1 MATADNVH
9 GLKAMALRTTCG
21 MRKLSRE
28 SFDLLFVSHN
38 LRGCKEAH
46 HIEEMVGAMRT
57 GGFSVGMFQETWR
70 TGGDTLECCGY
81 TMLHSGLPNVTCKR
95 GRLGVAIAFSP
106 QMKAAWESAGSQRH
120 VYGDRVIATRF
131 RVRDVMGKVLTLFVA
146 SAYAPIGAAPLVER
160 LEFDSC
166 VRACINDCGRDEI
179 FVCGMDAN
187 ASLGVRSPWVNGV
200 MDRDRVRGPHGIA
213 YRNDAGRRL
222 ANLLGDMAMCSAAT
236 FYKKR
241 CSPHTWTHPASGKPY
256 QLDHMIVRQ
265 CDLKR
270 VRDAGSFRRWG
281 KDSDHRPVILRLA
294 VMARHFPMTKRV
306 ARRPDLSLLRDP
318 EVAAAFCTRV
328 ADARAGYNGGSDLL
342 ECTKA
347 AIMVGMDGLPRQ
359 RGRRSP
365 GWYEAGHQTLAPL
378 IALRL
383 AAQEAYMSDPSDS
396 TRATQRDARRRMNRA
411 TDDAYSSWASNL
423 VESVNDQHRQKG
435 MCPGLVWQIVERL
448 RDGKKG
454 TVRPPSTM
462 TLRKDDGTDGLCT
475 TPVENA
481 DVTKRYLAKSF
492 SRKGTFD
499 TAAINMV
506 KQRTVRPELDAVPQL
521 DEVMRCVMAI
531 RSGGAAGDD
540 GISPVV
546 YKTLMSDPTTQH
558 LIMDLV
564 HRMWTTGEGYVD
576 TASGGDMAPVADPV
590 EEVPVIAA
598 DDGVEAA
605 LPDGYKAWSPA
616 HLWNFITAVGRD
628 YRLTMV
634 AYDDIAPAN
643 RPRNRTNGLSTVFQK
658 VTLALGGR
666 AVTPSEFM
674 ALVMSHDGISRQGC
688 QRWVKQGWVTIHHP
702 LAPAAPEPPPATAAV
717 AMVSDKGGVIWSD
730 WLSARIKLLPKKG
743 DLSMCKNWRAICLL
757 DVASKI
763 FSRILV
769 GRMQSVQ
776 EEHGLEEQS
785 GFRGLRGTIDGLFSV
800 SVALQ
805 KRKEH
810 NLDTWALFIDL
821 VKAFDSVSR
830 EALFLILLRF
840 GMPPHF
846 VNLVARLHTG
856 AVVKFTVGDVD
867 KTVDSSI
874 GVRQGSCEGPVLF
887 LFIIQAAIETMAAT
901 WPVDIPEFCT
911 TADGALHGM
920 KGALRK
926 KRGDFVFQLW
936 RSLFADDCALLF
948 GTRADLIV
956 GTRYLYAH
964 LRKFGLMMH
973 VGRGGATSK
982 TEAMYI
988 PGARSAKSDGDAS
1001 SFAVDDGHVSFC
1013 TAFKYLGSIIDQS
1026 LRADADIDRRI
1037 ASATAVFGAL
1047 RFVVFQNRRLSM
1059 EVKGRVYVT
1068 LVLSIL
1074 LYGSECWSMR
1084 EDLLRRMRSF
1094 HNGCV
1099 RMMCRVTRAHVIRHH
1114 ISTASLLHRLRI
1126 WSLDEYYH
1134 NRLLRWAGHVARMD
1148 VAVRI
1153 PRQLLTAWVHNPRPI
1168 GRPAMTFG
1176 HTLQK
1181 ALRRNGLP
1189 LEFAGP
1195 DGWRDLAQDR
1205 LEWRRRTTPAPRP
1218 DAIVD
1223 AE

>member
-1 MATADNVH
+1 VKRATA
-9 GLKAMALRTTCG
+9 
-21 MRKLSRE
+21 E
-28 SFDLLFVSHN
+28 
-38 LRGCKEAH
+38 
-46 HIEEMVGAMRT
+46 
-57 GGFSVGMFQETWR
+57 
-70 TGGDTLECCGY
+70 
-81 TMLHSGLPNVTCKR
+81 
-95 GRLGVAIAFSP
+95 
-106 QMKAAWESAGSQRH
+106 
-120 VYGDRVIATRF
+120 
-131 RVRDVMGKVLTLFVA
+131 
-146 SAYAPIGAAPLVER
+146 
-160 LEFDSC
+160 
-166 VRACINDCGRDEI
+166 
-179 FVCGMDAN
+179 
-187 ASLGVRSPWVNGV
+187 
-200 MDRDRVRGPHGIA
+200 
-213 YRNDAGRRL
+213 
-222 ANLLGDMAMCSAAT
+222 
-236 FYKKR
+236 
-241 CSPHTWTHPASGKPY
+241 
-256 QLDHMIVRQ
+256 
-265 CDLKR
+265 
-270 VRDAGSFRRWG
+270 
-281 KDSDHRPVILRLA
+281 
-294 VMARHFPMTKRV
+294 
-306 ARRPDLSLLRDP
+306 
-318 EVAAAFCTRV
+318 
-328 ADARAGYNGGSDLL
+328 
-342 ECTKA
+342 
-347 AIMVGMDGLPRQ
+347 
-359 RGRRSP
+359 
-365 GWYEAGHQTLAPL
+365 
-378 IALRL
+378 
-383 AAQEAYMSDPSDS
+383 
-396 TRATQRDARRRMNRA
+396 
-411 TDDAYSSWASNL
+411 AYSSWVTNL
-423 VESVNDQHRQKG
+423 VDSVNDQHRQKG

-462 TLRKDDGTDGLCT
+462 TLRRDDGTDGLCT
-475 TPVENA
+475 TPLENA
-481 DVTKRYLAKSF
+481 QVFTRNLARTF
-492 SRKGTFD
+492 SIESDADLELIG
-499 TAAINMV
+499 ALV
-506 KQRTVRPELDAVPQL
+506 EQRPEDADMDKEPLL
-521 DEVMRCVMAI
+521 DEVMKSAMAI

-558 LIMDLV
+558 IVMDLV
-564 HRMWTTGEGYVD
+564 HRMWTTGAGYVD
-576 TASGGDMAPVADPV
+576 PTSGGVRAPVADPV
-590 EEVPVIAA
+590 EEVPVVAA
-598 DDGVEAA
+598 AAAAVEPA
-605 LPDGYKAWSPA
+605 LPPDYKTLSAA
-616 HLWNFITAVGRD
+616 ALWNFISEEGRD
-628 YRLTMV
+628 YRLSLIPL
-634 AYDDIAPAN
+634 DQIPLAN
-643 RPRNRTNGLSTVFQK
+643 RPRNRQNGSPTAFGR
-658 VTLALGGR
+658 VTQAMGELP
-666 AVTPSEFM
+666 VTPSEFE
-674 ALVMSHDGISRQGC
+674 ALLKSHGVDGQACR
-688 QRWVKQGWVTIHHP
+688 RWVKQGWVTIHHP
-702 LAPAAPEPPPATAAV
+702 LAPAAPEPPSANAAV
-717 AMVSDKGGVIWSD
+717 AMVSDEGGVIWSD
-730 WLSARIKLLPKKG
+730 WLSARIKLLPKTG
-743 DLSMCKNWRAICLL
+743 DLSLCKNWRAICLL

-769 GRMQSVQ
+769 GRMQIVYDKY
-776 EEHGLEEQS
+776 GLEEQS

-821 VKAFDSVSR
+821 VKAFDTVSR
-830 EALFLILLRF
+830 EALFLILRRF
-840 GMPPHF
+840 GMPAHF

-856 AVVKFTVGDVD
+856 AVVKFMVGDVD
-867 KTVDSSI
+867 SAVASTI

-901 WPVDIPEFCT
+901 WPVDLPEFCT

-920 KGALRK
+920 KGPLRK

-948 GTRADLIV
+948 RTRADLIV

-964 LRKFGLMMH
+964 LRKFGLTMH
-973 VGRGGATSK
+973 VGRGGAKSK

-1001 SFAVDDGHVSFC
+1001 PFAVDDGLVSFC
-1013 TAFKYLGSIIDQS
+1013 TEFKYLGSIIAQS

-1059 EVKGRVYVT
+1059 EVKGRVYTT
-1068 LVLSIL
+1068 LVLSTL

-1099 RMMCRVTRAHVIRHH
+1099 RMMCRVTRAHVIRRH

-1205 LEWRRRTTPAPRP
+1205 LEWRRRTTPLPRP